1 MPQSR
6 THDLKEAHQYLL
18 AVIQLCSTDGKDA
31 THELT
36 TYLETTV
43 PVVVDMHMVECV
55 VECVKRRN
63 EWGIVDCSGDFA
75 RTVFMEPEVEFE

>member
-1 MPQSR
+1 M
-6 THDLKEAHQYLL
+6 
-18 AVIQLCSTDGKDA
+18 
-31 THELT
+31 
-36 TYLETTV
+36 ETTV
-43 PVVVDMHMVECV
+43 PVVVDLHMVECV